1 MKKRLSWLLVPTA
14 VFGLGACKK
23 TEQVQTPQSPAA
35 VVDAVP
41 SEAPKVE
48 PAPAP
53 AAKPPGIGVEERA
66 AKLGFVKH
74 LPQDTEVVLAFYNGS
89 KTADRFMDTKLWEF
103 VQAEIGGI
111 MGMGGPPNGDAEEP
125 EAEEPEVEQVDS
137 GDDAEPADG
146 PPLGE
151 PEVGPAVLLG
161 TEFTL
166 AMGKSTGEQTG
177 NLLNFYRRMNYFQT
191 RNLAKSFVAMVKT
204 GDTTAI
210 EEALENQMGG
220 QMMND
225 LMSDPQSGIAMLEK
239 AQMPPIYMAFR
250 TTEAQRAGAAQ
261 QLAATVENLNMMGPM
276 VEPLKFEV
284 AGCSFEGAK
293 VVGEKI
299 AASMTEERASM
310 EEDLD
315 AATVDKLIAAVK
327 TKDLIAV
334 SGTVGE
340 YVVLFIGGSTDD
352 LKLAVTPGE
361 SLVSGK
367 ALAFGDAYASKEL
380 AALVYGE
387 KEAMDTIVK
396 SAGGIADLTNGLR
409 DGLSGAG
416 GLGDTRDLEAMLQIV
431 AEREAALRKLAS
443 IDTTGMVAY
452 FEEGLK
458 IESYGGTDTGMVDWK
473 VPNKLAHLGNSED
486 VLMFGNVSVDAAYDE
501 KGREYLEALMETGYA
516 MAMKIAELPMENEEM
531 AKFKEMAKM
540 IDEKFRPDM
549 VAMWD
554 AMGEDFGG
562 SLGNESAWVVD
573 LKGSAPAIP
582 GVSQAVVDKAKVPR
596 ISMICPVTDRAKL
609 AGSWTKMNTTLTGA
623 LVKISELTGTEM
635 PMQKPLSSEKNGNVT
650 WFFPMPLFNDDF
662 LPSVTVGDKWF
673 VASSSKLQALD
684 LISKADAGGEG
695 RSGLWFSMNFQT
707 LQKYADETLNLV
719 DQSAES
725 LMGHP
730 LSAMEKKRMADA
742 ISVLGDLD
750 KLTAHVRREDGV
762 MRSSIYFKTR

>member
-1 MKKRLSWLLVPTA
+1 MKKRASWLLIPVV

-23 TEQVQTPQSPAA
+23 TEQAKAPEPQTTVADVA
-35 VVDAVP
+35 P
-41 SEAPKVE
+41 SEAPKAE

-53 AAKPPGIGVEERA
+53 AVMAPQIGVEERA
-66 AKLGFVKH
+66 AKLGFAKH
-74 LPQDTEVVLAFYNGS
+74 LPPDTEVVLSFYNGT
-89 KTADRFMDTKLWEF
+89 KTADRFMNTKLWKL
-103 VQAEIGGI
+103 VQTEIGGG
-111 MGMGGPPNGDAEEP
+111 MGMGGPPNGGVEEP
-125 EAEEPEVEQVDS
+125 ENEDPELEQVD
-137 GDDAEPADG
+137 GDAGPEPADG
-146 PPLGE
+146 PQAGE
-151 PEVGPAVLLG
+151 PEVGPATLFG

-166 AMGKSTGEQTG
+166 AMGKPTGEQTG
-177 NLLNFYRRMNYFQT
+177 NLLSLYRRMNYFQT

-204 GDTTAI
+204 GDVSAI
-210 EEALENQMGG
+210 EKALQNQMGS
-220 QMMND
+220 QMMKD
-225 LMSDPQSGIAMLEK
+225 LMSDPQSGTAMLDK
-239 AQMPPIYMAFR
+239 AKMPPIYMAFR
-250 TTEAQRAGAAQ
+250 TTESQRAGAAQ
-261 QLAATVENLNMMGPM
+261 ELAAIVENLNMIGPM
-276 VEPLKFEV
+276 VEPLKIEV

-299 AASMTEERASM
+299 AATMTEERASM
-310 EEDLD
+310 EEEFD

-327 TKDLIAV
+327 KKDLIVV

-352 LKLAVTPGE
+352 LKLAATPGE

-367 ALAFGDAYASKEL
+367 ALAFSDAYASKDL

-409 DGLSGAG
+409 DGLSGAD
-416 GLGDTRDLEAMLQIV
+416 GLGNTRDLEAMLQIV
-431 AEREAALRKLAS
+431 AEREMALRKLAS
-443 IDTTGMVAY
+443 IDSSGMVAF

-473 VPNKLAHLGNSED
+473 ATNKLAHLGDSED
-486 VLMFGNVSVDAAYDE
+486 VLMFADVSVDAAYDE
-501 KGREYLEALMETGYA
+501 KSREYIEALMETGYA
-516 MAMKIAELPMENEEM
+516 MAMKITELPMENEQM

-554 AMGEDFGG
+554 AMGKDFGA
-562 SLGNESAWVVD
+562 SLGNESALIVD
-573 LKGSAPAIP
+573 VKGAAPAIP
-582 GVSQAVVDKAKVPR
+582 GVSQEIVDKAKVPR

-609 AGSWTKMNTTLTGA
+609 AGSWTKMNTTLTGTLA
-623 LVKISELTGTEM
+623 KISELTGTEM

-650 WFFPMPLFNDDF
+650 WFFPMPLFSDDF

-707 LQKYADETLNLV
+707 LQKYADETLSLV

-730 LSAMEKKRMADA
+730 LSAMEKKRMVDA

>member
-1 MKKRLSWLLVPTA
+1 MKKRASWLLIPVV

-23 TEQVQTPQSPAA
+23 TEQAKAPEPQTTVADVA
-35 VVDAVP
+35 P
-41 SEAPKVE
+41 SEAPKAE

-53 AAKPPGIGVEERA
+53 AVMAPQIGVEERA
-66 AKLGFVKH
+66 AKLGFAKH
-74 LPQDTEVVLAFYNGS
+74 LPPDTEVVLSFYNGT
-89 KTADRFMDTKLWEF
+89 KTADRFMNTKLWKL
-103 VQAEIGGI
+103 VQTEIGGG
-111 MGMGGPPNGDAEEP
+111 MGMGGPPNGGVEEP
-125 EAEEPEVEQVDS
+125 ENEDPELEQVD
-137 GDDAEPADG
+137 GDAGAEPADG
-146 PPLGE
+146 PQAGE
-151 PEVGPAVLLG
+151 PEVGPATLFG

-166 AMGKSTGEQTG
+166 AMGKPTGEQTG
-177 NLLNFYRRMNYFQT
+177 NLLSLYRRMNYFQT

-204 GDTTAI
+204 GDVSAI
-210 EEALENQMGG
+210 EKALQNQMGS
-220 QMMND
+220 QMMKD
-225 LMSDPQSGIAMLEK
+225 LMSDPQSGTAMLDK
-239 AQMPPIYMAFR
+239 AKMPPIYMAFR
-250 TTEAQRAGAAQ
+250 TTESQRAGAAQ
-261 QLAATVENLNMMGPM
+261 ELAAIVENLNMIGPM
-276 VEPLKFEV
+276 VEPLKIEV

-299 AASMTEERASM
+299 AATMTEERASM
-310 EEDLD
+310 EEEFD

-327 TKDLIAV
+327 KKDLIVV

-352 LKLAVTPGE
+352 LKLAATPGE

-367 ALAFGDAYASKEL
+367 ALAFSDAYASKDL

-409 DGLSGAG
+409 DGLSGAD
-416 GLGDTRDLEAMLQIV
+416 GLGNTRDLEAMLQIV
-431 AEREAALRKLAS
+431 AEREMALRKLAS
-443 IDTTGMVAY
+443 IDSSGMVAF

-473 VPNKLAHLGNSED
+473 ATNKLAHLGDSED
-486 VLMFGNVSVDAAYDE
+486 VLMFADVSVDAAYDE
-501 KGREYLEALMETGYA
+501 KSREYIEALMETGYA
-516 MAMKIAELPMENEEM
+516 MAMKITELPMENEQM

-554 AMGEDFGG
+554 AMGKDFGA
-562 SLGNESAWVVD
+562 SLGNESALIVD
-573 LKGSAPAIP
+573 VKGAAPAIP
-582 GVSQAVVDKAKVPR
+582 GVSQEIVDKAKVPR

-609 AGSWTKMNTTLTGA
+609 AGSWTKMNTTLTGTLA
-623 LVKISELTGTEM
+623 KISELTGTEM

-650 WFFPMPLFNDDF
+650 WFFPMPLFSDDF

-707 LQKYADETLNLV
+707 LQKYADETLSLV

-730 LSAMEKKRMADA
+730 LSAMEKKRMVDA